1 VTVALLYIFLS
12 ENIAIKVAMDE
23 SPEIKVALAWAKKED
38 LSPSN
43 MHLPVS
49 TTLEATMSSPSS
61 TSSITSL
68 SREQY
73 NSYEVIE
80 KLQHES
86 NIFLQGDYLNHIYN
100 TQSVA

>member
-1 VTVALLYIFLS
+1 MKAP
-12 ENIAIKVAMDE
+12 ENPPGTPDE
-23 SPEIKVALAWAKKED
+23 IPEIKVALAWSKRDE

-43 MHLPVS
+43 MHLPTSLHNPKQVV
-49 TTLEATMSSPSS
+49 MPSPSS
-61 TSSITSL
+61 SSSISSI

-86 NIFLQGDYLNHIYN
+86 NIFLQADYLNYIYN
-100 TQSVA
+100 TQLVS